1 MQMHCKRS
9 KEHTP
14 RYGEGWGM
22 HVALCDQ
29 RTGEEWQQMRPGP
42 ACEGP
47 LTAFHPLELGLYPLG
62 KGNH

>member
-1 MQMHCKRS
+1 
-9 KEHTP
+9 
-14 RYGEGWGM
+14 M